1 MSSRAFLD
9 GSARAPDR
17 GLLVRLDASTF
28 AWLLPTALLVLA
40 IVSVPLLVLDQRGLP
55 RYRAL
60 RDEQASLARDNDAL
74 RLEVRA
80 LARDVEALRSDE
92 SSVERIARDELGMVR
107 PGEILFQFP
116 DSVSA
121 RD

>member
-1 MSSRAFLD
+1 V
-9 GSARAPDR
+9 G
-17 GLLVRLDASTF
+17 LVRLDASTF

-55 RYRAL
+55 RYRSL
-60 RDEQASLARDNDAL
+60 RDERAALVRDNDAL
-74 RLEVRA
+74 RSEVRA

-92 SSVERIARDELGMVR
+92 SSVERIARDELGMIR

-116 DSVSA
+116 E
-121 RD
+121 

>member
-1 MSSRAFLD
+1 
-9 GSARAPDR
+9 
-17 GLLVRLDASTF
+17 VRLDTSTI

-40 IVSVPLLVLDQRGLP
+40 IVSVPLLVLDERGLP

-60 RDEQASLARDNDAL
+60 RDERAELVHENEAL
-74 RLEVRA
+74 RLQVHA
-80 LARDVEALRSDE
+80 ISRDVEALRSDE

-116 DSVSA
+116 E
-121 RD
+121 